1 MVNKV
6 VSLSQSFSVS
16 ALRAQFPVLQQS
28 CNGHALVYLD
38 SAATTQKPQSVID
51 AMNNYYQ
58 YNNANVHRAAHCLS
72 AKATQAFER
81 VRDEVRSFI
90 NAPKREEVIWTKGA
104 TEAINLV
111 AQSYGALL
119 EAGDEIIIS
128 TMEHHANIVPW
139 QLLAQQ
145 LKLVLKV
152 IPLTDI
158 GELDLAAFAQLLTEK
173 TRLVAVTH
181 ISNVLGTVN
190 PIAEIVALSH
200 QVGAKV
206 LVDGSQAVAHLP
218 IDVQALD
225 CDFYVFSGHKMYGPT
240 GIGVLYGK
248 ADLLNAMPVW
258 QTGGEM
264 IKKVS
269 FSGTT
274 FNALPF
280 KFEPGTPNIS
290 GVIGL
295 GAAVAFLQQQ
305 DRAALLHYEQG
316 LFEYAKAQLS
326 SLPDITLV
334 GNAAQQAGVISFVV
348 KGEHHSDIATILDQQ
363 GVAIRAGH
371 HCAMPLMESL
381 GLGGTLRLSIACYN
395 EQQDIDSFIIALN
408 KTLEF
413 L

>member
-1 MVNKV
+1 M

-51 AMNNYYQ
+51 AMSNYYQ

-72 AKATQAFER
+72 AKATQAFEQ

-119 EAGDEIIIS
+119 QAGDEIIIS

-295 GAAVAFLQQQ
+295 GAAVEFLQQQ
-305 DRAALLHYEQG
+305 DRAALLQYEQQ
-316 LFEYAKAQLS
+316 LFEYAKTQLL

-334 GNAAQQAGVISFVV
+334 GNAVQQAGVISFVV
-348 KGEHHSDIATILDQQ
+348 KGEHHSDIATLLDQQ
-363 GVAIRAGH
+363 GIAIRAGH

>member
-72 AKATQAFER
+72 AKATQAFEQ

-152 IPLTDI
+152 IPLTDT
-158 GELDLAAFAQLLTEK
+158 GELDLTAFAQLLTEK

-190 PIAEIVALSH
+190 PIAGIVALSH

-206 LVDGSQAVAHLP
+206 LVDGSQTVAHLP

-316 LFEYAKAQLS
+316 LFEYAKAQLL
-326 SLPDITLV
+326 SLPDIALV

-348 KGEHHSDIATILDQQ
+348 KGEHHSDIATLLDQQ
-363 GVAIRAGH
+363 GIAIRAGH

-395 EQQDIDSFIIALN
+395 DQQDIDSFIAALH

>member
-1 MVNKV
+1 M
-6 VSLSQSFSVS
+6 SQSFSVS

>member
-1 MVNKV
+1 M
-6 VSLSQSFSVS
+6 SQSFSVS

-72 AKATQAFER
+72 AKATQAFEQ

-152 IPLTDI
+152 IPLTDT
-158 GELDLAAFAQLLTEK
+158 GELDLTAFAQLLTEK

-190 PIAEIVALSH
+190 PIAGIVALSH

-206 LVDGSQAVAHLP
+206 LVDGSQTVAHLP

-316 LFEYAKAQLS
+316 LFEYAKAQLL
-326 SLPDITLV
+326 SLPDIALV

-348 KGEHHSDIATILDQQ
+348 KGEHHSDIATLLDQQ
-363 GVAIRAGH
+363 GIAIRAGH

-395 EQQDIDSFIIALN
+395 DQQDIDSFIAALH

>member
-6 VSLSQSFSVS
+6 VNLAQSFSVS
-16 ALRAQFPVLQQS
+16 ALRALFPVLQQS

-51 AMNNYYQ
+51 AMSNYYQ
-58 YNNANVHRAAHCLS
+58 CNNANVHRAAHCLS
-72 AKATQAFER
+72 AKATQAFEQ

-152 IPLTDI
+152 IPLTDT
-158 GELDLAAFAQLLTEK
+158 GELDLTEFSQLLTEK

-305 DRAALLHYEQG
+305 DRVALLQYEQQ
-316 LFEYAKAQLS
+316 LFEYAKAQLL
-326 SLPDITLV
+326 SLPDIVLV

-348 KGEHHSDIATILDQQ
+348 KGEHHSDIATLLDQQ
-363 GVAIRAGH
+363 GIAIRAGH

-395 EQQDIDSFIIALN
+395 DQQDIDRFIAALS

>member
-1 MVNKV
+1 M
-6 VSLSQSFSVS
+6 SQSFSVS

-51 AMNNYYQ
+51 AMSNYYQ

-72 AKATQAFER
+72 AKATQAFEQ

-119 EAGDEIIIS
+119 QAGDEIIIS

-295 GAAVAFLQQQ
+295 GAAVEFLQQQ
-305 DRAALLHYEQG
+305 DRAALLQYEQQ
-316 LFEYAKAQLS
+316 LFEYAKTQLL

-334 GNAAQQAGVISFVV
+334 GNAVQQAGVISFVV
-348 KGEHHSDIATILDQQ
+348 KGEHHSDIATLLDQQ
-363 GVAIRAGH
+363 GIAIRAGH

>member
-1 MVNKV
+1 M
-6 VSLSQSFSVS
+6 SQSFSVS

-72 AKATQAFER
+72 AKATQAFEQ

-158 GELDLAAFAQLLTEK
+158 GELDLAAFSQLLTEK

-348 KGEHHSDIATILDQQ
+348 KGEHHSDIATLLDQQ

>member
-6 VSLSQSFSVS
+6 VSLSQSFPVS
-16 ALRAQFPVLQQS
+16 ALRAQFPALQQS
-28 CNGHALVYLD
+28 CNGHPLVYLD
-38 SAATTQKPQSVID
+38 SAATTQKPQSVLD
-51 AMNNYYQ
+51 AMNDYYQ

-72 AKATQAFER
+72 ARATQAFEL
-81 VRDEVRSFI
+81 VRDEMQLFI
-90 NAPKREEVIWTKGA
+90 NAAKREEVIWTKGA

-111 AQSYGALL
+111 AQSYGGLL

-145 LKLVLKV
+145 LNLVLKV
-152 IPLTDI
+152 IPLTDT
-158 GELDLAAFAQLLTEK
+158 GELDLTAFAQLLTEK

-190 PIAEIVALSH
+190 PIADIVASSH

-206 LVDGSQAVAHLP
+206 LVDGSQAIAHLP
-218 IDVQALD
+218 VDVQALD

-248 ADLLNAMPVW
+248 AELLNAMPVW

-269 FSGTT
+269 FAGTT

-295 GAAVAFLQQQ
+295 GAAVQFLQQQ
-305 DRAALLHYEQG
+305 DRLALLAYEQR
-316 LFEYAKAQLS
+316 LFDDAKTQLAAM
-326 SLPDITLV
+326 PEVTLV
-334 GNAAQQAGVISFVV
+334 GNAPQQTGVISFVV
-348 KGEHHSDIATILDQQ
+348 TGEHHSDIATLLDQQ
-363 GVAIRAGH
+363 GIAVRAGH

-395 EQQDIDSFIIALN
+395 DQQDIDSFIAALR